1 MRSYLLNKFLFGFII
16 LKIIMVP
23 SVLLADNNPINTDI
37 LEIKTLGKK
46 WLELYRSSNIEK
58 FMDQYTEDAL
68 VALNGKPAL
77 KGKEAIQAYFV
88 SRIGKKNVDMRLDY
102 EKISIN
108 QNIAIVVAKFYLDY
122 PFEER
127 IETVGGRSL
136 IVYKK
141 SDLGKWLI
149 DVDIDQKT
157 PDVN

>member
-1 MRSYLLNKFLFGFII
+1 MRSYLLNQFLFGFII
-16 LKIIMVP
+16 LKMIMVP
-23 SVLLADNNPINTDI
+23 SVLLADDNPVNTDI

-77 KGKEAIQAYFV
+77 KGKEAIQAYFE

-141 SDLGKWLI
+141 TDLGKWLI

-157 PDVN
+157 PDTN

>member
-1 MRSYLLNKFLFGFII
+1 MRSYLLNQLLFCFII

-58 FMDQYTEDAL
+58 FMNLYTEDAL

-77 KGKEAIQAYFV
+77 KGKEAIQAYFA

-102 EKISIN
+102 EKISIY
-108 QNIAIVVAKFYLDY
+108 QNTAIVVAKFYLDY
-122 PFEER
+122 PIEER

-157 PDVN
+157 PDAN

>member
-1 MRSYLLNKFLFGFII
+1 LFFFII
-16 LKIIMVP
+16 LKIILTP
-23 SVLLADNNPINTDI
+23 SVLIAEDNPINTNI

-58 FMDQYTEDAL
+58 FMDLYTEDAL

-77 KGKEAIQAYFV
+77 RGKEAIQAYFET
-88 SRIGKKNVDMRLDY
+88 RIGKKNVDMRLDY

-108 QNIAIVVAKFYLDY
+108 QNIAIVVAKFYIDY
-122 PFEER
+122 PIEER

-157 PDVN
+157 PDAN

>member
-1 MRSYLLNKFLFGFII
+1 MTSYLLNQFLLGFII

-23 SVLLADNNPINTDI
+23 SVLLADDNPINTDI

-77 KGKEAIQAYFV
+77 KGKEAIQAYFE
-88 SRIGKKNVDMRLDY
+88 SRIGKKNIDMRLDY

-157 PDVN
+157 PDAN

>member
-1 MRSYLLNKFLFGFII
+1 MRSYLLNQFLFGFII

-23 SVLLADNNPINTDI
+23 SVLLADDNPVNTDI

-157 PDVN
+157 PDAN

>member
-1 MRSYLLNKFLFGFII
+1 MRSYLLNQFLFGFVI

-23 SVLLADNNPINTDI
+23 SVLLADDNPINTDI

-77 KGKEAIQAYFV
+77 KGKEAIQAYFE

-157 PDVN
+157 PDAN

>member
-1 MRSYLLNKFLFGFII
+1 MRSYLLNQFLFGFII

-23 SVLLADNNPINTDI
+23 SVLLADDNPVNTDI

-77 KGKEAIQAYFV
+77 KGKEAIQAYFE

-157 PDVN
+157 PDAN

>member
-1 MRSYLLNKFLFGFII
+1 MRSYLLNQFLFGFVI

-23 SVLLADNNPINTDI
+23 SVLLADENLINADI
-37 LEIKTLGKK
+37 LEIKTLGMK

-77 KGKEAIQAYFV
+77 KGKEAIKAYFE

-108 QNIAIVVAKFYLDY
+108 KNIAIVVAKFYLVY

-127 IETVGGRSL
+127 IETIGGRSL

-141 SDLGKWLI
+141 SDLGRWLI

-157 PDVN
+157 PDAN

>member
-1 MRSYLLNKFLFGFII
+1 
-16 LKIIMVP
+16 MVP
-23 SVLLADNNPINTDI
+23 SVLLADDNPINTDI

-77 KGKEAIQAYFV
+77 KGKEAIQAYFE
-88 SRIGKKNVDMRLDY
+88 SRIGKKNIDMRLDY

-157 PDVN
+157 PDAN

>member
-1 MRSYLLNKFLFGFII
+1 MFSIII

-58 FMDQYTEDAL
+58 FMDLYTEDAL

-77 KGKEAIQAYFV
+77 KGKEAIQAYFA

-102 EKISIN
+102 EKISIY
-108 QNIAIVVAKFYLDY
+108 QNTAIVVAKFYLDY

-149 DVDIDQKT
+149 DVDIDQK
-157 PDVN
+157 

>member
-1 MRSYLLNKFLFGFII
+1 MRSYLLNQFMFSIII
-16 LKIIMVP
+16 LKIIMFP

-58 FMDQYTEDAL
+58 FMNLYTEDAL

-77 KGKEAIQAYFV
+77 KGKEAIQAYFA

-102 EKISIN
+102 EKISIY
-108 QNIAIVVAKFYLDY
+108 QNTAIVVAKFYLDY

-157 PDVN
+157 PDAN

>member
-1 MRSYLLNKFLFGFII
+1 MRSYLLNQFLFGFII
-16 LKIIMVP
+16 LKIITVP
-23 SVLLADNNPINTDI
+23 SVLLADDNPINTDI

-77 KGKEAIQAYFV
+77 KGKEAIQAYFE

-141 SDLGKWLI
+141 TDLGKWLI

-157 PDVN
+157 PDAN

>member
-1 MRSYLLNKFLFGFII
+1 MRSYLLNQFLFGFII

-23 SVLLADNNPINTDI
+23 SVLLADDNPINTDI

-77 KGKEAIQAYFV
+77 KGKEAIQAYFE

-157 PDVN
+157 PDAN

>member
-1 MRSYLLNKFLFGFII
+1 MRSYLLNQFLFSFII

-23 SVLLADNNPINTDI
+23 SVLLADDNPINTDI

-77 KGKEAIQAYFV
+77 KGKEAIQAYFE

-108 QNIAIVVAKFYLDY
+108 QNTAIVVAKFYLDY

-157 PDVN
+157 PDAN

>member
-1 MRSYLLNKFLFGFII
+1 MRSYLLNQFLFGFVI

-23 SVLLADNNPINTDI
+23 SVLLADENPINADI
-37 LEIKTLGKK
+37 IEIKTLGEK

-77 KGKEAIQAYFV
+77 KGKEAIKAYFE

-108 QNIAIVVAKFYLDY
+108 KNIAIVVAKFYLVY

-141 SDLGKWLI
+141 SDLGRWLI

-157 PDVN
+157 PDAN

>member
-1 MRSYLLNKFLFGFII
+1 MRSYLLNQFLFGFII

-23 SVLLADNNPINTDI
+23 SVLLADDNPANTDI

-77 KGKEAIQAYFV
+77 KGKEAIQAYFE

-141 SDLGKWLI
+141 TDLGKWLI

-157 PDVN
+157 PDAN

>member
-23 SVLLADNNPINTDI
+23 SVLLADDNPINTDI

-77 KGKEAIQAYFV
+77 KGKEAIQAYFE

-157 PDVN
+157 PDAN

>member
-1 MRSYLLNKFLFGFII
+1 MRSYLLNQFLFGFII
-16 LKIIMVP
+16 LKILMVP
-23 SVLLADNNPINTDI
+23 SVLLADDNPVNNDI

-77 KGKEAIQAYFV
+77 KGKEAIQAYFE

-127 IETVGGRSL
+127 IETIGGRSL

-149 DVDIDQKT
+149 EVDIDQKT
-157 PDVN
+157 PDAN

>member
-1 MRSYLLNKFLFGFII
+1 MRSYLLNQFLFGFII
-16 LKIIMVP
+16 LKIIMFS
-23 SVLLADNNPINTDI
+23 SVLLADENPINTEI

-77 KGKEAIQAYFV
+77 NGKEAIQTYFE

-108 QNIAIVVAKFYLDY
+108 QNLVSIIFGTL
-122 PFEER
+122 
-127 IETVGGRSL
+127 SL
-136 IVYKK
+136 IMLPNIV
-141 SDLGKWLI
+141 
-149 DVDIDQKT
+149 KT
-157 PDVN
+157 YRAAIGIN

>member
-1 MRSYLLNKFLFGFII
+1 MRSYLLNQFLFGFII

-23 SVLLADNNPINTDI
+23 SVLLADDNPINIDI

-77 KGKEAIQAYFV
+77 KGKEAIQAYFE

-157 PDVN
+157 PDAN

>member
-1 MRSYLLNKFLFGFII
+1 MRSYLLNQFLFGFII

-23 SVLLADNNPINTDI
+23 SVLLADDNPINTDI
-37 LEIKTLGKK
+37 VEIKTLGKK

-68 VALNGKPAL
+68 VALNGKPAS
-77 KGKEAIQAYFV
+77 KGKEAIQAYFE

-157 PDVN
+157 PDAN

>member
-1 MRSYLLNKFLFGFII
+1 
-16 LKIIMVP
+16 MVP
-23 SVLLADNNPINTDI
+23 SVLLADDNPINTDI

-77 KGKEAIQAYFV
+77 KGKEAIQAYFE

-108 QNIAIVVAKFYLDY
+108 QNIAVVVAKFYLDY

-157 PDVN
+157 PDAN

>member
-1 MRSYLLNKFLFGFII
+1 MTSYLLNQFLLGFII

-23 SVLLADNNPINTDI
+23 SVLLADDNPINTDI

-77 KGKEAIQAYFV
+77 KGKEAIQAYFE
-88 SRIGKKNVDMRLDY
+88 SRIGKKNIDMRLDY

-157 PDVN
+157 PDTN

>member
-1 MRSYLLNKFLFGFII
+1 MRSYLLNQFLFGFII

-23 SVLLADNNPINTDI
+23 SVLLADDNPVNTDI

-77 KGKEAIQAYFV
+77 KGKEAIKAYFE

-108 QNIAIVVAKFYLDY
+108 KNIAIVVAKFYLVY

-127 IETVGGRSL
+127 IETIGGRSL

-141 SDLGKWLI
+141 SDLGRWLI

-157 PDVN
+157 PDAN

>member
-1 MRSYLLNKFLFGFII
+1 MFSIII

-58 FMDQYTEDAL
+58 FMDLYTEDAL

-77 KGKEAIQAYFV
+77 KGKEAIQAYFA

-102 EKISIN
+102 EKISIY
-108 QNIAIVVAKFYLDY
+108 QNTAIVVAKFYLDY

-157 PDVN
+157 PDAN

>member
-1 MRSYLLNKFLFGFII
+1 MRSYLLNQFLFGFII

-23 SVLLADNNPINTDI
+23 SVLLADDNPINTDI

-77 KGKEAIQAYFV
+77 KGKEAIQAYFE

-108 QNIAIVVAKFYLDY
+108 QNIAVVVAKFYLDY

-157 PDVN
+157 PDAN

>member
-1 MRSYLLNKFLFGFII
+1 MRSYLLNQFLFGFII
-16 LKIIMVP
+16 LKIITVP
-23 SVLLADNNPINTDI
+23 SVLLADDNPINTDI

-77 KGKEAIQAYFV
+77 KGKEAIQAYFET
-88 SRIGKKNVDMRLDY
+88 RIGKKNVDMRLDY

-157 PDVN
+157 PDAN

>member
-1 MRSYLLNKFLFGFII
+1 
-16 LKIIMVP
+16 MVP
-23 SVLLADNNPINTDI
+23 SVILADDNSINTDI

-58 FMDQYTEDAL
+58 FMDQYSEDAL
-68 VALNGKPAL
+68 VALNGKSAL
-77 KGKEAIQAYFV
+77 KGKEAIQAYFE

-141 SDLGKWLI
+141 SALGKWLI

-157 PDVN
+157 PDAN

>member
-1 MRSYLLNKFLFGFII
+1 MRSYLLNQFMFSIII

-58 FMDQYTEDAL
+58 FMNLYTEDAL

-77 KGKEAIQAYFV
+77 KGKEAIQAYFA

-102 EKISIN
+102 EKISIY
-108 QNIAIVVAKFYLDY
+108 QNTAIVVAKFYLDY

-157 PDVN
+157 PDAN

>member
-1 MRSYLLNKFLFGFII
+1 MRSYLLNQFLFGFII

-23 SVLLADNNPINTDI
+23 SVLLADDNPINTDI

-77 KGKEAIQAYFV
+77 KGKEAIQAYFET
-88 SRIGKKNVDMRLDY
+88 RIGKKNVDMRLDY

-157 PDVN
+157 PDAN

>member
-1 MRSYLLNKFLFGFII
+1 MRSYLLNQFLFGFVI

-23 SVLLADNNPINTDI
+23 SVLLADENPINADI
-37 LEIKTLGKK
+37 IEIKTLGKK

-77 KGKEAIQAYFV
+77 KGKEAIQAYFE

-149 DVDIDQKT
+149 EVDIDQKT
-157 PDVN
+157 PDAN

>member
-1 MRSYLLNKFLFGFII
+1 MRSYLLNQFMFSIII

-58 FMDQYTEDAL
+58 FMDLYTEDAL

-77 KGKEAIQAYFV
+77 KGKEAIQAYFA

-102 EKISIN
+102 EKISIY
-108 QNIAIVVAKFYLDY
+108 QNTAIVVAKFYLDY

-157 PDVN
+157 PDAN

>member
-1 MRSYLLNKFLFGFII
+1 MRSYLLNQFLFGFII
-16 LKIIMVP
+16 LKIITVP
-23 SVLLADNNPINTDI
+23 SVLLADDNPINIDI

-77 KGKEAIQAYFV
+77 KGKEAIQAYFET
-88 SRIGKKNVDMRLDY
+88 RIGKKNVDMRLDY

-108 QNIAIVVAKFYLDY
+108 QNIAIVVAKFYIDY
-122 PFEER
+122 PIEER

-157 PDVN
+157 PDAN

>member
-1 MRSYLLNKFLFGFII
+1 
-16 LKIIMVP
+16 MVP
-23 SVLLADNNPINTDI
+23 SVLLADDNPINTDI

-58 FMDQYTEDAL
+58 FMDQYTDDAL

-77 KGKEAIQAYFV
+77 KGKEAIQAYFE

-157 PDVN
+157 PDAN

>member
-1 MRSYLLNKFLFGFII
+1 MRSYLLNQFLFGFII

-23 SVLLADNNPINTDI
+23 SVLLADENPINADI
-37 LEIKTLGKK
+37 PEIKTLGMK

-77 KGKEAIQAYFV
+77 KGKEAIKAYFE

-108 QNIAIVVAKFYLDY
+108 KNIAIVVAKFYLVY

-141 SDLGKWLI
+141 SDLGRWLI

-157 PDVN
+157 PDAN

>member
-1 MRSYLLNKFLFGFII
+1 MRSYLLNQFLFGFII
-16 LKIIMVP
+16 LKIITVP
-23 SVLLADNNPINTDI
+23 SVLLADDNPINTDI

-46 WLELYRSSNIEK
+46 WLELYRSSNIVK

-77 KGKEAIQAYFV
+77 KGKEAIQAYFET
-88 SRIGKKNVDMRLDY
+88 RIGKKNVDMRLDY

-108 QNIAIVVAKFYLDY
+108 QNIAIVVAKFYIDY
-122 PFEER
+122 PIEER

-157 PDVN
+157 PDAN

>member
-1 MRSYLLNKFLFGFII
+1 MRSYLLNQFLFGFVI

-23 SVLLADNNPINTDI
+23 SVLLADENPINADI
-37 LEIKTLGKK
+37 IEIKTLGKK

-77 KGKEAIQAYFV
+77 KGKEAIKAYFE

-108 QNIAIVVAKFYLDY
+108 KNIAIVVAKFYLVY

-127 IETVGGRSL
+127 IETIGGRSL

-141 SDLGKWLI
+141 SDLGRWLI

-157 PDVN
+157 PDAN

>member
-1 MRSYLLNKFLFGFII
+1 MRSYLLNQFLFGFII

-23 SVLLADNNPINTDI
+23 SVLLADENPINTDI

-77 KGKEAIQAYFV
+77 KGKEAIQAYFE

-102 EKISIN
+102 EKVSIN

-149 DVDIDQKT
+149 EVDIDQKT
-157 PDVN
+157 PDAN

>member
-1 MRSYLLNKFLFGFII
+1 MRSYLLNQFLFGFII
-16 LKIIMVP
+16 LKIITVP
-23 SVLLADNNPINTDI
+23 SVLLADDNPINTDI

-77 KGKEAIQAYFV
+77 KGKEAIQAYFE

-157 PDVN
+157 PDAN